1 MVAKIKSGKRIRG
14 VLHYNE
20 QKVKE
25 GLAKCI
31 GAAGFGLEADE
42 LNFYQ
47 KLARFEKLLEK
58 NPRVKTNAL
67 HISLNF
73 DPSEKFSREMLM
85 EMAETYLGKIG
96 FGEQPYLVYQHHDA
110 GHPHIHIATVNVQA
124 DGQRIDLNNLG
135 RNQSEKARKE
145 MEIDYGLVKAEG
157 RKQQQQLMDIIG
169 MKLEKLTYGKQQTKR
184 AISNIVGKVMG
195 SYKFASLAEYNAILG
210 CYGVTASRG
219 AERTRMFQGRGLS
232 YQALDKK
239 GQPMGASV
247 KASAI
252 YGRPTL
258 DELER
263 KFEKNKTLKQRYR
276 AMLKLSIDR
285 AVRTFPKNRMV
296 LTAKLKQQEISIIYR
311 TNAEGRVYGL
321 TFVDHRHQVVMNGSQ
336 LGKAYG
342 LKGLEQRLGWSQ
354 QCGCKAQRPKISLA
368 KAIDVAAKSIA
379 KESTWELLLKTSE
392 EFSFVPHAFKKR
404 KKRRKRNQ
412 QTS

>member
-1 MVAKIKSGKRIRG
+1 MVAKIKSGKSIRG
-14 VLHYNE
+14 VLQYNE

-25 GLAKCI
+25 GMAQCI
-31 GAAGFGLEADE
+31 GATGFGLEADD

-73 DPSEKFSREMLM
+73 DPSEKFSKEKLM
-85 EMAETYLGKIG
+85 ELAETYLGKIG

-169 MKLEKLTYGKQQTKR
+169 LKLEKLTYGKQQTKR

-195 SYKFASLAEYNAILG
+195 SYKFSSLAEYNAVLG
-210 CYGVTASRG
+210 CYGVMASRG
-219 AERTRMFQGRGLS
+219 AEGTKMFQGRGLS

-252 YGRPTL
+252 YGKPTL
-258 DELER
+258 DALEK
-263 KFEKNKTLKQRYR
+263 KFEKNKALKQRYR

-285 AVRTFPKNRMV
+285 AVQAFPKNRATLM
-296 LTAKLKQQEISIIYR
+296 AKLKQQEISVIYR
-311 TNAEGRVYGL
+311 INAEGRTYGL
-321 TFVDHRHQVVMNGSQ
+321 TFVDHRHQLVMNGSQ
-336 LGKAYG
+336 LGKAYS
-342 LKGLEQRLGWSQ
+342 LKGLEQRLGWQ
-354 QCGCKAQRPKISLA
+354 QQ
-368 KAIDVAAKSIA
+368 AAHKMQPLTINPTTSTDGMPKSIA
-379 KESTWELLLKTSE
+379 KENLWEILLKTPE
-392 EFSFVPHAFKKR
+392 EFSVVPLAFKKR
-404 KKRRKRNQ
+404 KKRRKRHHP
-412 QTS
+412 SS